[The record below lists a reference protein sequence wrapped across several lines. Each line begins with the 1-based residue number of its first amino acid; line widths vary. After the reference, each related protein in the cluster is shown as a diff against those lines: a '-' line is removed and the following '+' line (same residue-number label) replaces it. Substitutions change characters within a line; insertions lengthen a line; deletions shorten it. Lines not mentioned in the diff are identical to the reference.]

1 MNPHRYHAPACLLL
15 LLTFCTPL
23 FAEQWTEVHS
33 PNFVVITDAGEKRG
47 RDAALRFEQ
56 IRAAFAVVFE
66 KIKVSTP
73 IPVQIVAF
81 RNNKELRRFAPL
93 WKGKPI
99 ELAGFYV
106 PGEDRQFIAVDMSSE
121 ENWGVV
127 FHEFSH
133 LLLHANLPPI
143 PVWFDEGFAEYFA
156 SLKVEKGQIYY
167 GGVLESTSYVL
178 SNTRWMKTEQLF
190 SIQHDSPEYN
200 EHGDHRSMLYAES
213 WLVVHYLESRDKMK
227 QASTYLDLV
236 QTQHVPIP
244 DAIQRAFGMTPAQL
258 DKALHDYY
266 DGRGKLYHVAAPP
279 VAPETSYTSRPLSD
293 ADAESALADL
303 HLHESDYI
311 DQAATEFQQVLQKQ
325 PANAIALRG
334 LGYACFRKGNYPEAE
349 RNLKAAVATNTADS
363 RTHYLYAMLLAR
375 KISQSSAP
383 PSEDNDLPNLKKE
396 SQAAI
401 ALDPE
406 FADAYNLLAFAHARQ
421 GDFQEAIA
429 AESKAFRLNPHN
441 ELYVLNLA
449 QYYAGTRNW
458 SEAERLLKVLQNS
471 PNPSVAGNARE
482 NLQYVERARNFETS
496 LREQQEY
503 PPNATPA
510 AQSFQPTEPVESVR
524 SASSPPSSEP
534 PIQFLK
540 GKLLRIDCSAAPV
553 ATLTILA
560 NGKTWIMTAK
570 DKSKLIV
577 IGADAL
583 SCDWQNRKVAT
594 NYRGK
599 GDGQGELVSLELQ

>member
-15 LLTFCTPL
+15 LLTFFTPL
-23 FAEQWTEVHS
+23 FAEQWTEVRS
-33 PNFVVITDAGEKRG
+33 PNFAVITDAGEKRG

-244 DAIQRAFGMTPAQL
+244 DAIQRAFGMTPAQF

-266 DGRGKLYHVAAPP
+266 DGRGKLYHVDAPP

-311 DQAATEFQQVLQKQ
+311 DQATIEFQQVLQKQ

-375 KISQSSAP
+375 KVSQSSAP

-421 GDFQEAIA
+421 GDFQEAID

-482 NLQYVERARNFETS
+482 NLQYVERARNFETAR
-496 LREQQEY
+496 REQPEN
-503 PPNATPA
+503 PSEATPA
-510 AQSFQPTEPVESVR
+510 AQSFQPGEPTENVK

-560 NGKTWIMTAK
+560 NGKTWIMTAQ